1 MRIILAF
8 QAFFAILFTGKA
20 PLKALPPPPEPKP
33 DEAEAKRK
41 ALAKELDEARVELK
55 QLKGAEKALRQEH
68 EALQAEHK
76 AASEKLATLEGD
88 SEGHAAE
95 VESAKELAA
104 KEAEAAKAELAKERD
119 AAHGALKDAQ
129 AELEQAKAEVSEK
142 AKRLEELKQSAE
154 SAGEKLKQA
163 RDDGALALLAWLQRE
178 GRLIDFLRESIDDYE
193 DEQIGAAVRAIHSGC
208 RKVLDEA
215 LKLEPVLAGDENEP
229 VEVPKGFDPV
239 AISLSGNVKGDPPFK
254 GTLMHHGWRTE
265 TVSVPVPETVDP
277 RVLAPAEVEL

>member
-1 MRIILAF
+1 MRIVLAF

-33 DEAEAKRK
+33 DEELAKRQ
-41 ALAKELDEARVELK
+41 AVQKELDEVRKELK
-55 QLKGAEKALRQEH
+55 ELKASEKALRGEH
-68 EALQAEHK
+68 EALTVQHK
-76 AASEKLATLEGD
+76 AASEELAALKAD
-88 SEGHAAE
+88 SSGHAAE

-104 KEAEAAKAELAKERD
+104 KEAAAAQEALKKERD
-119 AAHGALKDAQ
+119 EARAALEAAQ
-129 AELEQAKAEVSEK
+129 AEVGEK
-142 AKRLEELKQSAE
+142 TKRLEELKASAE
-154 SAGEKLKQA
+154 AAGGKLKQA
-163 RDDGALALLAWLQRE
+163 RDDGALALLGWLQRE

-193 DEQIGAAVRAIHSGC
+193 DDQVGAAVRAIHSGC

-215 LKLEPVLAGDENEP
+215 LALQPILEGDENEP
-229 VEVPKGFDPV
+229 VTVPSGFDPV